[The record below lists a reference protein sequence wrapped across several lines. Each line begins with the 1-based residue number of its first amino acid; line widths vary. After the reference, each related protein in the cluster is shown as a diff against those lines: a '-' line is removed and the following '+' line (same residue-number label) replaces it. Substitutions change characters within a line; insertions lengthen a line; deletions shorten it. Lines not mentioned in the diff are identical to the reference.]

1 MGHTDYERTSGDWS
15 RSVAAGSEGGV
26 RKAGHPPPKPRGGW
40 RCPSFSLMHQAC
52 AWAGL
57 LPPRGASPFRTPARD
72 LAAGAVAARRA
83 GRDPRVVFSQPGLP
97 YGRDHACCTLCTQ
110 PKPGGQAPLSGSW
123 PEVEHVEAWTGG
135 RGAGAG
141 TAPISGCGGGTA
153 RAFPGP
159 CSMPAHLGPP
169 PLLPNLAPA
178 VTAVRAGWERRAEGT
193 SAWAAG
199 LLDRH
204 AHQPED
210 RKPASALQ

>member
-1 MGHTDYERTSGDWS
+1 MWQQGLREECGRRDTRLPNH
-15 RSVAAGSEGGV
+15 A
-26 RKAGHPPPKPRGGW
+26 GGW

-57 LPPRGASPFRTPARD
+57 LLPRGASPFRTPARD
-72 LAAGAVAARRA
+72 LAAGAVA

-141 TAPISGCGGGTA
+141 YGAHLRLWRGDSPC
-153 RAFPGP
+153 FPG
-159 CSMPAHLGPP
+159 
-169 PLLPNLAPA
+169 
-178 VTAVRAGWERRAEGT
+178 
-193 SAWAAG
+193 
-199 LLDRH
+199 
-204 AHQPED
+204 
-210 RKPASALQ
+210 ALQHASTPGAPTSPPQPGTCSNCGPGRMGA